1 MRHRVRGGEI
11 DDLSLRILRL
21 NGAGYC
27 CSQIML
33 ILVLEAQSKT
43 NADLVRAMGG
53 LCFGVGLSGEV
64 CGAFSG
70 GACIL
75 SLYAGKGSS
84 EETPDHRYPLMI
96 DELMSWSRKRAE
108 ELYGGI
114 RCDDILTR
122 YPDRRICGQ
131 IVTETYGVVMEILVA
146 HGFDLSRGRD
156 D

>member
-1 MRHRVRGGEI
+1 M

-21 NGAGYC
+21 KTEGYC

-33 ILVLEAQSKT
+33 VFALEAQGKT
-43 NADLVRAMGG
+43 NTDLVRAAGG
-53 LCFGVGLSGEV
+53 LCFGVGLSGET

-84 EETPDHRYPLMI
+84 EETPDYRYALMVN
-96 DELMSWSRKRAE
+96 ELMSWLKERAKE
-108 ELYGGI
+108 TYGGL
-114 RCDDILTR
+114 RCEDILAR
-122 YPDRRICGQ
+122 HPDKRMCGQ
-131 IVTETYGVVMEILVA
+131 IVTETYGMAMEILRA
-146 HGFDLSRGRD
+146 HGLDPCRGRD